1 MAKTKTRI
9 PVSFV
14 FYTMRFEQ
22 PLMALNENGDG
33 DFFFDRDVNAP
44 VITQEQILDF
54 IEADDPTTFEI
65 DQIRL
70 EIPAGKNA
78 VVQHVVNR
86 TKILHAEVLPA
97 GCALQFKVT
106 IYALEGIDALNHAM
120 SKGRLAPFET
130 EDFGRFKYDTT
141 TLDNPE
147 YKATTTINR
156 LAGAIKQEG

>member
-1 MAKTKTRI
+1 MAKSKTRT
-9 PVSFV
+9 PVSYV
-14 FYTMRFEQ
+14 FLTMQFEQ
-22 PLMALNENGDG
+22 QLMALNENDKG

-54 IEADDPTTFEI
+54 IGADDPTTFEI

-70 EIPAGKNA
+70 EIPTGKNA
-78 VVQHVVNR
+78 VVQHVVNCKR
-86 TKILHAEVLPA
+86 ILHAEVLPA
-97 GCALQFKVT
+97 GCKISLNVT
-106 IYALEGIDALNHAM
+106 VYALEGIDAINHAM

-147 YKATTTINR
+147 YKATTATNR